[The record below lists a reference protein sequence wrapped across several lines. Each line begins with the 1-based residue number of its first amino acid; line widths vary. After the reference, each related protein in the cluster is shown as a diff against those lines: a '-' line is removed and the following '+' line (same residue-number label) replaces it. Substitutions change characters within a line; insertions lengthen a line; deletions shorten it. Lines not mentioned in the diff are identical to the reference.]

1 MNADRLIPAPPHIR
15 DKKRWRRLKTQV
27 AKEIGRGERIQ
38 ASYDIILGYA
48 MPDGRF
54 ESVRANNFRYAR
66 QLLGSL
72 QGRPHEERRNLI
84 AVARYI
90 RLDETRYQSKQKHGG
105 KSLQIP

>member
-15 DKKRWRRLKTQV
+15 NRKHWRRLKTQV

-38 ASYDIILGYA
+38 NRHDIILGYA

-66 QLLGSL
+66 QLLSDL

-84 AVARYI
+84 AVARFI
-90 RLDETRYQSKQKHGG
+90 RLDEARYQSKQERGG
-105 KSLQIP
+105 RPLRIP